1 MKNEAILKINK
12 FGKVGSIIA
21 LIAKILIGIG
31 ILCLLFGSIV
41 CLVIP
46 KDLVDVKVSKN
57 VDVTVNTESLGLEFT
72 DEEWDA
78 AVAELE
84 MEVTMDG
91 EELDMEDITIV
102 DKKIVISETTSDRNL
117 SIRNFGW
124 LLLLLTAGLAMV
136 MVLLFFVSSLCKA
149 FRDCKSPFEDTIIK
163 KMQRLAYSLIPWA
176 LISTVTQSV
185 ADSLA
190 NNNFSITVGVDLGVI
205 LIILIVFALTYIF
218 KYGAVLQQE
227 SDETL

>member
-12 FGKVGSIIA
+12 FGKIGSIIA
-21 LIAKILIGIG
+21 LVAKILVGIG
-31 ILCLLFGSIV
+31 IFFLLISSIA
-41 CLVIP
+41 CLVMP
-46 KDLVDVKVSKN
+46 KDLVDVRVSKN
-57 VDVTVNTESLGLEFT
+57 VGVTVNMDNLGLDFT
-72 DEEWDA
+72 DEEWEA
-78 AVAELE
+78 AQAEFE
-84 MEVTMDG
+84 MEATLAG
-91 EELDMEDITIV
+91 EELDMEDITFE
-102 DKKIVISETTSDRNL
+102 DKQIVISETTDEKNL
-117 SIRNFGW
+117 TIRNFGW

-136 MVLLFFVSSLCKA
+136 MVLLFFVSALCKA
-149 FRDCKSPFEDTIIK
+149 FRDCESPFEEKVIK
-163 KMQRLAYSLIPWA
+163 KMQNLSYSLIPWA